1 MTHIFTNLVAGAVE
15 SGDGRMFAQLVHPGR
30 ISHPALLDGHT
41 PVAPSAVRPVGRIA
55 IPGGPVEFVAP
66 RPLETEEV
74 TAIVS
79 AYSRAAKLAVAAGLG
94 GVEIHAGDGYLP
106 HQFLATNTNLRI
118 DKWGGSVTNR
128 VRFLLETAEAAA
140 AVIGAD
146 RVAVRISPERT
157 LNDIKERDAEVIYA
171 FLAHR
176 LSALGLAY
184 LRVVDCKPGFD
195 LPGLIR
201 ANYRG
206 PWRIEECGGSGA
218 EARLDFAQAA

>member
-1 MTHIFTNLVAGAVE
+1 MTHIFPNLVAGAVE

-41 PVAPSAVRPVGRIA
+41 PVAPSAVRPEGRII
-55 IPGGPVEFVAP
+55 IPGGLAGFVAP
-66 RPLETEEV
+66 RALETEEV

-79 AYSRAAKLAVAAGLG
+79 AYSRAAKLAVTVGLG

-106 HQFLATNTNLRI
+106 HQFLAANTNLRI

-146 RVAVRISPERT
+146 RVAVRISPGRA
-157 LNDIKERDAEVIYA
+157 LNDIEEDDAEVIYA

-184 LRVVDCKPGFD
+184 LRVVDCKPSFD
-195 LPGLIR
+195 LLGLIR

-206 PWRIEECGGSGA
+206 AWRIEECDASGA
-218 EARLDFAQAA
+218 EAPPALAQAA